1 MMLQKKVMCKML
13 WRQQKILISNC
24 LFLDNTLYYNYG
36 WYFNTPQ
43 YGTFMRK
50 NLPVTDREKTFG
62 SNIKL
67 ISVTDT
73 QGTILECNDAFV
85 GVSGFEKHELI
96 GQPHN
101 MVRHPDM
108 PPEAYK
114 KMWHY
119 LKAGKPWMG
128 LVKNRCKNGDFYW
141 VNAYVTPVTQS
152 GRVIGYESV
161 RSCPSRQDVERAAK
175 LYRDINAGKTK
186 RAALPISLENAFL
199 ILSIAICA
207 GLFGFGFK
215 ELSEGVLLVSVIIFA
230 FWVSLNRKKTQSA
243 LNEMLNHAFS
253 DELAVQS
260 YTDEA
265 GDLGKLNVAILSQLA
280 HLGAVITR
288 IESAALVVAKESE
301 KGAELTGKTR
311 KDIESQQSETMQ
323 VATAMNEMSTTI
335 AEVSKH
341 VSDTATQADTANQ
354 LAFKGNEVAN
364 ITRSSIQ
371 KLKLTVEQIGNSVRG
386 LSEQTARIA
395 SVAQMIEQIAEQTN
409 LLALNAAIEA
419 ARAGEQGRGFAV
431 VADEVRNL
439 ARRTQ
444 ESTKEIYGIV
454 TELTH
459 RASDAV
465 KVADAGAVDA
475 EEGLSYVIESGKML
489 SGISE
494 SISQIASM
502 STQMAA
508 AVEEQAHVAEDI
520 NRQIVNISTLAD
532 LSNDSSMQLSE
543 TIIYLN
549 KIADELHEL
558 VVRFKQ

>member
-1 MMLQKKVMCKML
+1 
-13 WRQQKILISNC
+13 
-24 LFLDNTLYYNYG
+24 
-36 WYFNTPQ
+36 
-43 YGTFMRK
+43 MRK
-50 NLPVTDREKTFG
+50 NLPVTDREITFG
-62 SNIKL
+62 SNTKL

-85 GVSGFEKHELI
+85 EVSGFEKHELI

-108 PPEAYK
+108 PTEAYK

-141 VNAYVTPVTQS
+141 VNAYVTPVTQN
-152 GRVIGYESV
+152 GKVIGYESV
-161 RSCPSRQDVERAAK
+161 RSFPSRQDVERAAK

-207 GLFGFGFK
+207 GLFGFGLK
-215 ELSEGVLLVSVIIFA
+215 ALSELALLVSVIIFA
-230 FWVSLNRKKTQSA
+230 FWISLNRKKTLNA
-243 LNEMLNHAFS
+243 LNEMLNLAFS

-260 YTDEA
+260 YTEET
-265 GDLGKLNVAILSQLA
+265 GDLGKLKVAILSQLA
-280 HLGAVITR
+280 HLGTVITR

-301 KGAELTGKTR
+301 KGAELTAKTR

-341 VSDTATQADTANQ
+341 VSNTAIQADTANH
-354 LAFKGNEVAN
+354 LASKGNEVAN
-364 ITRSSIQ
+364 VTRSSIQ
-371 KLKLTVEQIGNSVRG
+371 KLKLTVEQIGSSVRG
-386 LSEQTARIA
+386 VSEQTARIA
-395 SVAQMIEQIAEQTN
+395 NAAQMIEQIADQTN

-459 RASDAV
+459 RAGDAV
-465 KVADAGAVDA
+465 KIADAGAIDA
-475 EEGLSYVIESGKML
+475 EEGLSNVIESGKML

-494 SISQIASM
+494 SIGQIASM

-543 TIIYLN
+543 TTIYLN

-558 VVRFKQ
+558 VVRFKR

>member
-1 MMLQKKVMCKML
+1 
-13 WRQQKILISNC
+13 
-24 LFLDNTLYYNYG
+24 
-36 WYFNTPQ
+36 
-43 YGTFMRK
+43 MRK
-50 NLPVTDREKTFG
+50 NLPVTDREKKFG
-62 SNIKL
+62 SATKL

-73 QGTILECNDAFV
+73 EGTILECNDAFV
-85 GVSGFEKHELI
+85 EVSGFEKHELI

-119 LKAGKPWMG
+119 LKSGKPWMG
-128 LVKNRCKNGDFYW
+128 LVKNRCKNGDYYW
-141 VNAYVTPVTQS
+141 VDAYVTPVTQN
-152 GRVIGYESV
+152 GRIIGYESV
-161 RSCPSRQDVERAAK
+161 RSCPSSQDVERATK
-175 LYRDINAGKTK
+175 LYSDINAGKSS
-186 RAALPISLENAFL
+186 RFSLPVSHENAFL
-199 ILSIAICA
+199 VLSIALCA

-215 ELSEGVLLVSVIIFA
+215 EISEGVLLASVIIFA
-230 FWVSLNRKKTQSA
+230 IWVSLSRKKTLNA
-243 LNEMLNHAFS
+243 LNDMLGHSFS
-253 DELAVQS
+253 DELAVKS
-260 YTDEA
+260 YTDET
-265 GDLGKLNVAILSQLA
+265 GDLGKLKVAILSQFA
-280 HLGAVITR
+280 HLGTVITR

-301 KGAELTGKTR
+301 KGAELTDKTR
-311 KDIESQQSETMQ
+311 KDIESQQAETIQ

-341 VSDTATQADTANQ
+341 VSDTATQADTANN
-354 LAFKGNEVAN
+354 LAVKGTNVAN
-364 ITRSSIQ
+364 ITRDSIQ
-371 KLKLTVEQIGNSVRG
+371 KLKHTVEQIGSSVRG
-386 LSEQTARIA
+386 VSEQTSHIA
-395 SVAQMIEQIAEQTN
+395 SAAQIIEQIADQTN

-454 TELTH
+454 TELTQ
-459 RASDAV
+459 RAGDAV
-465 KVADAGAVDA
+465 NVADAGATDA
-475 EEGLSYVIESGKML
+475 EDGLSHVIESGKML

-494 SISQIASM
+494 SVGQIASM

-532 LSNDSSMQLSE
+532 MSSESSMKLSE

-558 VVRFKQ
+558 VVRFKR

>member
-1 MMLQKKVMCKML
+1 
-13 WRQQKILISNC
+13 
-24 LFLDNTLYYNYG
+24 
-36 WYFNTPQ
+36 
-43 YGTFMRK
+43 MRK
-50 NLPVTDREKTFG
+50 NLPVTDREITFG
-62 SNIKL
+62 SNTKL

-85 GVSGFEKHELI
+85 EVSGFEKHELI

-108 PPEAYK
+108 PTEAYK

-141 VNAYVTPVTQS
+141 VNAYVTPVTQN
-152 GRVIGYESV
+152 GKVIGYESV

-207 GLFGFGFK
+207 GLFGFGLK
-215 ELSEGVLLVSVIIFA
+215 ALSELALLVSVIIFA
-230 FWVSLNRKKTQSA
+230 FWISLNRKKTLNA
-243 LNEMLNHAFS
+243 LNEMLNLAFS

-260 YTDEA
+260 YTEET
-265 GDLGKLNVAILSQLA
+265 GDLGKLKVAILSQLA
-280 HLGAVITR
+280 HLGTVITR

-301 KGAELTGKTR
+301 KGAELTAKTR

-341 VSDTATQADTANQ
+341 VSNTAIQADTANH
-354 LAFKGNEVAN
+354 LASKGNEVAN
-364 ITRSSIQ
+364 VTRGSIQ
-371 KLKLTVEQIGNSVRG
+371 KLKLTVEQIGSSVRG
-386 LSEQTARIA
+386 VSEQTARIA
-395 SVAQMIEQIAEQTN
+395 NAAQMIEQIADQTN

-459 RASDAV
+459 RAGDAV
-465 KVADAGAVDA
+465 KIADAGAIDA
-475 EEGLSYVIESGKML
+475 EEGLSNVIESGKML

-494 SISQIASM
+494 SIGQIASM

-508 AVEEQAHVAEDI
+508 AVEEQARVAEDI

-558 VVRFKQ
+558 VVRFKR

>member
-1 MMLQKKVMCKML
+1 
-13 WRQQKILISNC
+13 
-24 LFLDNTLYYNYG
+24 
-36 WYFNTPQ
+36 
-43 YGTFMRK
+43 MRK
-50 NLPVTDREKTFG
+50 NLPVTDREITFG
-62 SNIKL
+62 SNTKL

-85 GVSGFEKHELI
+85 EVSGFEKHELI

-108 PPEAYK
+108 PTEAYK

-141 VNAYVTPVTQS
+141 VNAYVTPVTQN
-152 GRVIGYESV
+152 GKVIGYESV

-207 GLFGFGFK
+207 GLFGFGLK
-215 ELSEGVLLVSVIIFA
+215 ALSELALLVSVIIFA
-230 FWVSLNRKKTQSA
+230 FWISLNRKKTLNA
-243 LNEMLNHAFS
+243 LNEMLNLAFS

-260 YTDEA
+260 YTGET
-265 GDLGKLNVAILSQLA
+265 GDLGKLKVAILSQLA
-280 HLGAVITR
+280 HLGTVITR

-301 KGAELTGKTR
+301 KGAELTAKTR

-341 VSDTATQADTANQ
+341 VSNTAIQADTANH
-354 LAFKGNEVAN
+354 LASKGNEVAN
-364 ITRSSIQ
+364 VTRGSIQ
-371 KLKLTVEQIGNSVRG
+371 KLKLTVEQIGSSVRG
-386 LSEQTARIA
+386 VSEQTARIA
-395 SVAQMIEQIAEQTN
+395 NAAQMIEQIADQTN

-459 RASDAV
+459 RAGDAV
-465 KVADAGAVDA
+465 KIADAGAIDA
-475 EEGLSYVIESGKML
+475 EEGLSNVIESGKML

-494 SISQIASM
+494 SIGQIASM

-558 VVRFKQ
+558 VVRFKR

>member
-1 MMLQKKVMCKML
+1 
-13 WRQQKILISNC
+13 
-24 LFLDNTLYYNYG
+24 
-36 WYFNTPQ
+36 
-43 YGTFMRK
+43 MRK
-50 NLPVTDREKTFG
+50 NLPVTDREITFG
-62 SNIKL
+62 SNTKL

-85 GVSGFEKHELI
+85 EVSGFEKHELI

-108 PPEAYK
+108 PTEAYK

-141 VNAYVTPVTQS
+141 VNAYVTPVTQN
-152 GRVIGYESV
+152 GKVIGYESV

-207 GLFGFGFK
+207 GLFGFGLK
-215 ELSEGVLLVSVIIFA
+215 ALSELALLVSVIIFA
-230 FWVSLNRKKTQSA
+230 FWVSLNRKKTLNA
-243 LNEMLNHAFS
+243 LNEMLNLAFS

-260 YTDEA
+260 YTEET
-265 GDLGKLNVAILSQLA
+265 GDLGKLKVAILSQLA
-280 HLGAVITR
+280 HLGTVITR

-301 KGAELTGKTR
+301 KGAELTAKTR

-341 VSDTATQADTANQ
+341 VSNTAIQADTANH
-354 LAFKGNEVAN
+354 LASKGNEVAN
-364 ITRSSIQ
+364 VTRGSIQ
-371 KLKLTVEQIGNSVRG
+371 KLKLTVEQIGSSVRG
-386 LSEQTARIA
+386 VSEQTARIA
-395 SVAQMIEQIAEQTN
+395 NAAQMIEQIADQTN

-459 RASDAV
+459 RAGDAV
-465 KVADAGAVDA
+465 KIADAGAIDA
-475 EEGLSYVIESGKML
+475 EEGLSNVIESGKML

-494 SISQIASM
+494 SIGQIASM

-558 VVRFKQ
+558 VVRFKR